1 MTGHRESVNKN
12 ERSNEPRRDLNEQK
26 STSLNRSLSSN
37 NDILEDIIGKT
48 LIHVK
53 LNKYYNLRYLF

>member
-37 NDILEDIIGKT
+37 NDILEDIIGT
-48 LIHVK
+48 LSDDIC
-53 LNKYYNLRYLF
+53 

>member
-1 MTGHRESVNKN
+1 MTGHRESVNNKN

-37 NDILEDIIGKT
+37 NDILEDIIGM
-48 LIHVK
+48 
-53 LNKYYNLRYLF
+53 

>member
-1 MTGHRESVNKN
+1 MTGHRESVKNN

-37 NDILEDIIGKT
+37 NDILEDIIGK
-48 LIHVK
+48 LI
-53 LNKYYNLRYLF
+53 RFID